1 MIGGVTRLGGLPGLL
16 GRVTLLAGVAFCH
29 VNVSRWGNSPTRG
42 LFMLPKRAKSEP
54 TTKRPPYWNRNSM
67 FQSRGCQRGELFR
80 RVHLLSVEGRNQDG
94 NQEESEG
101 IQISSDALS
110 EGPIEARASSLL
122 RDQSITQSNEKR
134 FLCQRKS
141 CCEKKKNKTRNLRH
155 AIFSR
160 KLTPGPRGDKIACKR
175 ELFFDHGRAGYLT
188 YPGSPTSM

>member
-16 GRVTLLAGVAFCH
+16 GRVTLPAGVAFCH
-29 VNVSRWGNSPTRG
+29 VNVSRWGNPPTWGR
-42 LFMLPKRAKSEP
+42 FMLPKRAKSEP
-54 TTKRPPYWNRNSM
+54 TTKRPPYWNRNNM
-67 FQSRGCQRGELFR
+67 FQSRGYQRGELFR
-80 RVHLLSVEGRNQDG
+80 RVQLLSVEGRNQDD

-134 FLCQRKS
+134 CLCQRKS
-141 CCEKKKNKTRNLRH
+141 CCQKKKTRNLRH

-175 ELFFDHGRAGYLT
+175 EPFFDHGWAGYLT

>member
-16 GRVTLLAGVAFCH
+16 GRVTLPAGVAFCH
-29 VNVSRWGNSPTRG
+29 VNVSRWGNPPTRG
-42 LFMLPKRAKSEP
+42 RFMLPKRAKSEP
-54 TTKRPPYWNRNSM
+54 TTKRPPYWNRNNM
-67 FQSRGCQRGELFR
+67 FQSRGYQRGELFR

-134 FLCQRKS
+134 CLCQRKS
-141 CCEKKKNKTRNLRH
+141 CCEKKTTTKKQQEIYATL
-155 AIFSR
+155 FSQ
-160 KLTPGPRGDKIACKR
+160 
-175 ELFFDHGRAGYLT
+175 
-188 YPGSPTSM
+188 GS